1 MSKPRGNPNWG
12 KPQPLQQMLGAT
24 GFEQA
29 VRALRLSP
37 DQYRDSP
44 GLKDWVCKNKDSK
57 YVPLD
62 LLQAWGL
69 TVKTGS

>member
-12 KPQPLQQMLGAT
+12 KPQPLQMLGAT

-37 DQYRDSP
+37 DQYKDSA